1 MPAQTVARAVFA
13 HTRENMGDFFGRTSD
28 ISACAM
34 SEVKLPVMDPRVP
47 NLRQTKPGVSNCLPK
62 TNTCQLFGIVV
73 LDGLWTISD
82 GKIVILNR
90 KNVIVFVSGLKNCQR
105 KRYHGAFLRP
115 TQNTTVLDPWNFFMN
130 DPGLLLRYDRVS
142 TVYWGQDNIR
152 MP

>member
-1 MPAQTVARAVFA
+1 MNPSFESHMVASNSNRIHEVTERTV
-13 HTRENMGDFFGRTSD
+13 MGLRRT
-28 ISACAM
+28 AW
-34 SEVKLPVMDPRVP
+34 
-47 NLRQTKPGVSNCLPK
+47 NGHPGVSNCLPK

-105 KRYHGAFLRP
+105 KRYHGAILRP

-142 TVYWGQDNIR
+142 TV
-152 MP
+152 